1 MAEANLPDF
10 LLVGAA
16 KCGTSS
22 LHAYLSQ
29 HPALYLPTRV
39 KEPNYFAYMD
49 KPLSIRGPKDESIL
63 RAFLLKKTVTDI
75 SVYRELFK
83 EAEPWQLL
91 GEASPRYLYYPDAAN
106 AIKKV
111 IGNPKIIVV
120 LRNPIDRA
128 YSHFLMNRQSDL
140 EPECD
145 FVKAVALE
153 DQRVAKAWG
162 WDWHYIRVGCY
173 AEQVKRYQS
182 LFGSDFVKVFLYDDL
197 KDDML
202 AVLKNIF
209 LFLGVDDRFQPDT
222 SERLKVASTKGA
234 ADSYFGRLVFATE
247 STWLGRLAV
256 KIIPQ
261 SIGLATQRCLQKML
275 SKSGQG
281 NKVPELTHQQRKSLW
296 PKVENDVNALE
307 CLIER
312 DLSDWKP

>member
-1 MAEANLPDF
+1 MAETNLPDF

-22 LHAYLSQ
+22 LHAYLAQ

-39 KEPNYFAYMD
+39 KEPNFFAYMN

-63 RAFLLKKTVTDI
+63 RALLLKKTVTSI
-75 SVYRELFK
+75 SDYRKLFK
-83 EAEPWQLL
+83 AAEPWQLL
-91 GEASPRYLYYPDAAN
+91 GEASPRYLYYPDAAS

-111 IGNPKIIVV
+111 LGDPKIIMI

-128 YSHFLMNRQSDL
+128 YSHFLMNRQIDL

-153 DQRVAKAWG
+153 DQRVAKSWG
-162 WDWHYIRVGCY
+162 WDWHYMRVGCY
-173 AEQVKRYQS
+173 AKQVKRYQS
-182 LFGSDFVKVFLYDDL
+182 LFGADCVKVFLYDDL
-197 KDDML
+197 KYDTQAM
-202 AVLKNIF
+202 LKNISV
-209 LFLGVDDRFQPDT
+209 FLGVDEGFQPDT

-234 ADSYFGRLVFATE
+234 ADSYFSRLVFATE
-247 STWLGRLAV
+247 STWLGRLAE

-261 SIGLATQRCLQKML
+261 SIGRAAQRRLQQVL

-281 NKVPELTHQQRKSLW
+281 NKVPKLTYQQKRSLW
-296 PKVENDVNALE
+296 PKVGNDVKELE
-307 CLIER
+307 CLIGR
-312 DLSDWKP
+312 DLSHWKP